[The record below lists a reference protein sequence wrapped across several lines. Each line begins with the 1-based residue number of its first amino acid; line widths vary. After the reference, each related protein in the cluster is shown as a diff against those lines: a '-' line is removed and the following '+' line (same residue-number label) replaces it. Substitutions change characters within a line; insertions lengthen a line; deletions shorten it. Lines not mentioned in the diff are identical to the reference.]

1 LKHTDA
7 IHLNADVVRS
17 DLSSDLGF
25 TSSDRIEQARRMGAV
40 ARLLSDQDRVV
51 LVDFVNPTAATR
63 EAFGSADFTIW
74 VNRIQLSRFE
84 DTNAIWEDPKTS
96 DIQIPDGMPIENEV
110 HLVLYKCGLHDWK
123 KPTTLMLGRY
133 QPWHEGHDALY
144 EVGLAKTSQVLV
156 AVRDTQGTSDK
167 DPLTHKQVE
176 QYISEYR
183 PGALVMR
190 VPNITNIIYG
200 RDVGYSIEKIDL
212 SPDLQEIS
220 ATQKR
225 KDLGL

>member
-1 LKHTDA
+1 
-7 IHLNADVVRS
+7 
-17 DLSSDLGF
+17 
-25 TSSDRIEQARRMGAV
+25 
-40 ARLLSDQDRVV
+40 
-51 LVDFVNPTAATR
+51 
-63 EAFGSADFTIW
+63 
-74 VNRIQLSRFE
+74 
-84 DTNAIWEDPKTS
+84 
-96 DIQIPDGMPIENEV
+96 
-110 HLVLYKCGLHDWK
+110 
-123 KPTTLMLGRY
+123 MLGRY